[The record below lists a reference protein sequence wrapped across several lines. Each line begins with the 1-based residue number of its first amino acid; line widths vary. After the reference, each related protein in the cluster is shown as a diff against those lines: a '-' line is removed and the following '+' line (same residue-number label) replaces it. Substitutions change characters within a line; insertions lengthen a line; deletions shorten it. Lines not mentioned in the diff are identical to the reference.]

1 MHFKLIFTLF
11 FQNVN
16 SMFVTEDAINF
27 KLKYPKLAD
36 LLDHYAPGAAAEKYL
51 QYGCNC
57 NFLED
62 KPLASSGNGAT
73 LDPID
78 QACKN
83 YKDCQRCVQ
92 MDDGADCNVEN
103 DDWAYDVRLE
113 NDFDAQCMNQVKSCR
128 RHLCECDKQFADEI
142 AGAFKFFDSNLQG
155 ANLDMDRCRQKPNFS
170 TGNKFEGLGPDEIVE
185 KEFSFKIEAR
195 SDIHETDAKC
205 CGPTTG
211 PRKLYHVK
219 KKQCCMLERKTY
231 HLAGIGECLE

>member
-78 QACKN
+78 QERFN
-83 YKDCQRCVQ
+83 I
-92 MDDGADCNVEN
+92 
-103 DDWAYDVRLE
+103 
-113 NDFDAQCMNQVKSCR
+113 FTT
-128 RHLCECDKQFADEI
+128 
-142 AGAFKFFDSNLQG
+142 
-155 ANLDMDRCRQKPNFS
+155 FS
-170 TGNKFEGLGPDEIVE
+170 
-185 KEFSFKIEAR
+185 
-195 SDIHETDAKC
+195 IHEFDIQASLF
-205 CGPTTG
+205 TG
-211 PRKLYHVK
+211 TKNNRKNLTSYGIFLKNFV
-219 KKQCCMLERKTY
+219 RKIY
-231 HLAGIGECLE
+231 